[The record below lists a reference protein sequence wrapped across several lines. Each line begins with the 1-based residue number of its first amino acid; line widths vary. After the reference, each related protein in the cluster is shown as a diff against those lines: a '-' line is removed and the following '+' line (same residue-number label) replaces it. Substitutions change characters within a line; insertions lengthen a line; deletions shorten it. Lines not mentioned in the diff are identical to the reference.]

1 MSLAEA
7 RLNGGQGISHRLRLA
22 FVAEFLEPLSP
33 ACLSI
38 LYQRTCVGLRY
49 GKKVLLNEIFLESRT
64 ICVGLALRRSLPIV
78 SLIKR
83 EDGFTG
89 YHYFEA

>member
-1 MSLAEA
+1 MSLTVS
-7 RLNGGQGISHRLRLA
+7 RLYVGKGISHRLRLA

-33 ACLSI
+33 ACLGI

-49 GKKVLLNEIFLESRT
+49 GKEVLLNEIFPENETVSVARPLR
-64 ICVGLALRRSLPIV
+64 IGLPFA

-83 EDGFTG
+83 E
-89 YHYFEA
+89 